1 MTETVTFQ
9 GGPNGSGYGWG
20 GDRLGE
26 PRRFDVSDQK
36 ERPEREGS
44 LEDGSTGFAE
54 LGDLLRSGFKDA
66 GEGPAAGAELR
77 SAWSGFV
84 DAARDLGQAL
94 AATANDPEVRATV
107 KNAVQSLV
115 DTVGTAARDAAD
127 TVGTAARDAAGT
139 VGTAARDAA
148 GTAAERVR
156 QTAERRKAETGDT
169 DGDVEPTT
177 RPIVTCSWL
186 ADHLDDPDVR
196 IVDTRWFLG
205 QPGAGQVRYEENHL
219 PGAVFLD
226 LDDDL
231 AASEGPGR
239 HPLLSPE
246 DLADLLGRHGIGN
259 RHHVVVYDQGPGA
272 IAARLWWM
280 LRSVGHERVSVLD
293 GGYERWSGQSHPLTA
308 DPPDIVPTTY
318 ETGEGPTLA
327 VDRDQLLARLGT
339 AQVIDA
345 REPERYRGETE
356 PIDSVAG
363 HIPTALSA
371 PTADNVGPDG
381 TFKPAHVL
389 AAQFSEMGLDPD
401 TPVVSYCGSG
411 VTACHN
417 LLALHIAGYPE
428 GILYPGSW
436 SDWSATGMPV
446 AVGPDP
452 GPPPERQQES

>member
-1 MTETVTFQ
+1 M
-9 GGPNGSGYGWG
+9 SK
-20 GDRLGE
+20 DRE
-26 PRRFDVSDQK
+26 HPK
-36 ERPEREGS
+36 REGS
-44 LEDGSTGFAE
+44 WEEGSTGFAE
-54 LGDLLRSGFKDA
+54 LGDLLRSGFSD
-66 GEGPAAGAELR
+66 GRDGGSAAGAELR

-94 AATANDPEVRATV
+94 AATANDPEVRAAMKSAMQTV
-107 KNAVQSLV
+107 VE
-115 DTVGTAARDAAD
+115 TVGTAARD
-127 TVGTAARDAAGT
+127 V
-139 VGTAARDAA
+139 A

-156 QTAERRKAETGDT
+156 QTAERHKGEAGDT
-169 DGDVEPTT
+169 EGDTEGLA
-177 RPIVTCSWL
+177 RPLVTCSWL
-186 ADHLDDPDVR
+186 ADHLHDPGVR

-205 QPGAGQVRYEENHL
+205 QPGAGKLRYEEDHV

-239 HPLLSPE
+239 HPLLSQD

-259 RHHVVVYDQGPGA
+259 EHHVVVYDQGPGA

-293 GGYERWSGQSHPLTA
+293 GGYARWSSQDHPLTT
-308 DPPDIVPTTY
+308 DPPDVVPTTY
-318 ETGEGPTLA
+318 ETKEGPTLT
-327 VDRDQLLARLGT
+327 VDRDQLLERLGST
-339 AQVIDA
+339 QVIDA

-371 PTADNVGPDG
+371 PTAENVGSDG
-381 TFKPAHVL
+381 TFNPAHVL
-389 AAQFSEMGLDPD
+389 AARFFELGLDRD
-401 TPVVSYCGSG
+401 KPVVSYCGSG

-417 LLALHIAGYPE
+417 LLALQIAGYPE

-436 SDWSATGMPV
+436 SDWSAAGMPV
-446 AVGPDP
+446 AVGPNP
-452 GPPPERQQES
+452 GPPPDHHPDD

>member
-1 MTETVTFQ
+1 M
-9 GGPNGSGYGWG
+9 S
-20 GDRLGE
+20 
-26 PRRFDVSDQK
+26 K
-36 ERPEREGS
+36 EREHPRREGS
-44 LEDGSTGFAE
+44 WEEVSTGFAE
-54 LGDLLRSGFKDA
+54 LGDLLRSGFKDG
-66 GEGPAAGAELR
+66 GEGPAARAELR

-94 AATANDPEVRATV
+94 AATANDPEVRASV
-107 KNAVQSLV
+107 KSAVQTLV
-115 DTVGTAARDAAD
+115 ETVGTAARDAAD

-139 VGTAARDAA
+139 
-148 GTAAERVR
+148 AAERVR
-156 QTAERRKAETGDT
+156 HTAERRKGDT
-169 DGDVEPTT
+169 ADTEDSTEDLTQPT
-177 RPIVTCSWL
+177 VNCCWMNS
-186 ADHLDDPDVR
+186 HLDDPDIR

-205 QPGAGQVRYEENHL
+205 QPGVGRLSYEEDHL

-239 HPLLSPE
+239 HPLLTPD
-246 DLADLLGRHGIGN
+246 DLADLLGRNGIGN
-259 RHHVVVYDQGPGA
+259 HHHVVVYDQGPGA

-293 GGYERWSGQSHPLTA
+293 GGYDRWSGQSHPLTA
-308 DPPDIVPTTY
+308 DPPDITPVTY
-318 ETGEGPTLA
+318 QTGEGPTLT
-327 VDRDQLLARLGT
+327 VDRDQLHARLGT

-371 PTADNVGPDG
+371 PTTGNIGPKG
-381 TFKPAHVL
+381 TFKPADDL
-389 AAQFSEMGLDPD
+389 AARFSEMGLDPD
-401 TPVVSYCGSG
+401 KPVVSYCGSG

-452 GPPPERQQES
+452 GPPPERRQDT

>member
-1 MTETVTFQ
+1 MSKESEHAKRD
-9 GGPNGSGYGWG
+9 GSW
-20 GDRLGE
+20 E
-26 PRRFDVSDQK
+26 
-36 ERPEREGS
+36 EGS
-44 LEDGSTGFAE
+44 AGFAE
-54 LGDLLRSGFKDA
+54 LGDLLRSGFND
-66 GEGPAAGAELR
+66 GRDGGSAAGAELR

-94 AATANDPEVRATV
+94 AATANDPEVRAAMKSAMQT
-107 KNAVQSLV
+107 LV
-115 DTVGTAARDAAD
+115 ETVGTAARDV
-127 TVGTAARDAAGT
+127 TE
-139 VGTAARDAA
+139 
-148 GTAAERVR
+148 TAAERMR
-156 QTAERRKAETGDT
+156 QAAERHKAESEAEEGE
-169 DGDVEPTT
+169 VEHST

-186 ADHLDDPDVR
+186 AGHLDDPDIR

-205 QPGAGQVRYEENHL
+205 QPGAGKLRYEEDHL

-239 HPLLSPE
+239 HPLLSQD

-259 RHHVVVYDQGPGA
+259 QHHVVVYDQGPGA

-293 GGYERWSGQSHPLTA
+293 GGYGRWSDRDHPLTT
-308 DPPDIVPTTY
+308 DPPDVVPTAY
-318 ETGEGPTLA
+318 ETKEGPTLT
-327 VDRDQLLARLGT
+327 VDRDQLLDRLGDV
-339 AQVIDA
+339 QVIDA

-363 HIPTALSA
+363 HIPTALSS
-371 PTADNVGPDG
+371 PTAENVGPDG

-389 AAQFSEMGLDPD
+389 AARFFEMGLDRD
-401 TPVVSYCGSG
+401 KPVVSYCGSG

-428 GILYPGSW
+428 GVLYPGSW
-436 SDWSATGMPV
+436 SDWSASGMPV

-452 GPPPERQQES
+452 GPPPDNPPAS

>member
-1 MTETVTFQ
+1 MGE
-9 GGPNGSGYGWG
+9 
-20 GDRLGE
+20 DRE
-26 PRRFDVSDQK
+26 HPS
-36 ERPEREGS
+36 REGS
-44 LEDGSTGFAE
+44 WEEGSTGFAE
-54 LGDLLRSGFKDA
+54 LGDLLRSWSSDGR
-66 GEGPAAGAELR
+66 EGGSAAGAELR

-94 AATANDPEVRATV
+94 AATANDPEVRATM
-107 KNAVQSLV
+107 KSAMQSLV
-115 DTVGTAARDAAD
+115 D
-127 TVGTAARDAAGT
+127 T

-156 QTAERRKAETGDT
+156 QTAERRKGEAGGTE
-169 DGDVEPTT
+169 GDVEGPA
-177 RPIVTCSWL
+177 PPLVSCAWL
-186 ADHLDDPDVR
+186 ADHLDDPDIR

-205 QPGAGQVRYEENHL
+205 QPGAGRLRYEEDHL

-226 LDDDL
+226 LDEDL

-239 HPLLSPE
+239 HPLLTP
-246 DLADLLGRHGIGN
+246 DDFADLLGRHGIGN
-259 RHHVVVYDQGPGA
+259 QHHVVVYDQGPGA

-293 GGYERWSGQSHPLTA
+293 GGHGRWSDRDHPLTT
-308 DPPDIVPTTY
+308 DLPDVVATTY
-318 ETGEGPTLA
+318 ETKEGSTLT
-327 VDRDQLLARLGT
+327 VDRDGLLDLLGT

-371 PTADNVGPDG
+371 PTAGNVGPDG

-389 AAQFSEMGLDPD
+389 AARFFEMGLDRD
-401 TPVVSYCGSG
+401 KAIVSYCGSG

-436 SDWSATGMPV
+436 SDWSAAGMPV
-446 AVGPDP
+446 AIGPDP
-452 GPPPERQQES
+452 GPPPENPPAS

>member
-1 MTETVTFQ
+1 M
-9 GGPNGSGYGWG
+9 
-20 GDRLGE
+20 
-26 PRRFDVSDQK
+26 SDEK
-36 ERPEREGS
+36 ERPEREES
-44 LEDGSTGFAE
+44 VEDRSTGFAE
-54 LGDLLRSGFKDA
+54 LGDLLRSGFKDD
-66 GEGPAAGAELR
+66 GEGPAAGTELR
-77 SAWSGFV
+77 SAWSSFV

-94 AATANDPEVRATV
+94 AATANDPEVRASV
-107 KNAVQSLV
+107 KSAVQSLV

-127 TVGTAARDAAGT
+127 TVGS
-139 VGTAARDAA
+139 AARDAA

-156 QTAERRKAETGDT
+156 DAAERRKKETGDT
-169 DGDVEPTT
+169 DGGGERLT
-177 RPIVTCSWL
+177 RPIVTCGWL
-186 ADHLDDPDVR
+186 ADHLDDLGIR

-205 QPGAGQVRYEENHL
+205 QPGAGMLRYEDDHL

-239 HPLLSPE
+239 HPLLTPD

-259 RHHVVVYDQGPGA
+259 EDHVVVYDQGPGA

-293 GGYERWSGQSHPLTA
+293 GGYDRWSTQGHPLTT

-318 ETGEGPTLA
+318 EAGEGPTLT
-327 VDRDQLLARLGT
+327 VNRDQLLARLGT

-371 PTADNVGPDG
+371 PTAENVGPDA

-389 AAQFSEMGLDPD
+389 AARFFEMGLDQEK
-401 TPVVSYCGSG
+401 PVVSYCGSG

-446 AVGPDP
+446 AAGAEP

>member
-1 MTETVTFQ
+1 M
-9 GGPNGSGYGWG
+9 
-20 GDRLGE
+20 
-26 PRRFDVSDQK
+26 SD
-36 ERPEREGS
+36 EREQSNPEGS
-44 LEDGSTGFAE
+44 WEEGSTGFAE
-54 LGDLLRSGFKDA
+54 LGDLLRSGFSD
-66 GEGPAAGAELR
+66 GSEGGSAAGTELR

-94 AATANDPEVRATV
+94 AATANDPEVRASV
-107 KNAVQSLV
+107 KNAVQSL
-115 DTVGTAARDAAD
+115 ADA
-127 TVGTAARDAAGT
+127 

-156 QTAERRKAETGDT
+156 QTAERRKGEAGDT
-169 DGDVEPTT
+169 EDDAERMAP
-177 RPIVTCSWL
+177 PIVACGWL
-186 ADHLDDPDVR
+186 ADHLDDPGIR
-196 IVDTRWFLG
+196 LVDTRWFLG
-205 QPGAGQVRYEENHL
+205 QPGAGKLRYEEDHL

-231 AASEGPGR
+231 AASQGPGR
-239 HPLLSPE
+239 HPLLTPD
-246 DLADLLGRHGIGN
+246 DLADLLGRHGIGTQ
-259 RHHVVVYDQGPGA
+259 HHVVVYDQGPGA

-293 GGYERWSGQSHPLTA
+293 GGYGRWSGQDHPLTT
-308 DPPDIVPTTY
+308 DPPHAVPTTY
-318 ETGEGPTLA
+318 ETGEGPTHT
-327 VDRDQLLARLGT
+327 VDRDQLLDSLGT

-371 PTADNVGPDG
+371 PVAENVGPDG
-381 TFKPAHVL
+381 TFKPTHVL
-389 AAQFSEMGLDPD
+389 AARFFEMGLDRD
-401 TPVVSYCGSG
+401 KPVVSYCGSG

-428 GILYPGSW
+428 GTLYPGSW
-436 SDWSATGMPV
+436 SDWSAAGMPV

-452 GPPPERQQES
+452 GPPPEHHPDS

>member
-1 MTETVTFQ
+1 M
-9 GGPNGSGYGWG
+9 
-20 GDRLGE
+20 
-26 PRRFDVSDQK
+26 SDKREQSK
-36 ERPEREGS
+36 AEGS
-44 LEDGSTGFAE
+44 WEEGSTGFAE
-54 LGDLLRSGFKDA
+54 LGDLLRSGFSDGRGDGSA
-66 GEGPAAGAELR
+66 TGAELR

-94 AATANDPEVRATV
+94 AATANDPEVRASV
-107 KNAVQSLV
+107 KNAVQSLA

-127 TVGTAARDAAGT
+127 T

-156 QTAERRKAETGDT
+156 QTAERRKGEARDT
-169 DGDVEPTT
+169 EDDTERTAQ
-177 RPIVTCSWL
+177 PIVTCGWL
-186 ADHLDDPDVR
+186 ADHLDDPGIR

-205 QPGAGQVRYEENHL
+205 QPGAGKLRYQEDHL

-239 HPLLSPE
+239 HPLLTPD

-259 RHHVVVYDQGPGA
+259 QHHVVVYDQGPGA

-293 GGYERWSGQSHPLTA
+293 GGYDRWSGQRHPLTT
-308 DPPDIVPTTY
+308 DPSLTVPTTY
-318 ETGEGPTLA
+318 ETKEGPTLT
-327 VDRDQLLARLGT
+327 VDRDQLLDRLGT

-356 PIDSVAG
+356 PMDSVAG

-371 PTADNVGPDG
+371 PTAENVGPDG
-381 TFKPAHVL
+381 TFKPSHVL
-389 AAQFSEMGLDPD
+389 AARFFEMGLDRD
-401 TPVVSYCGSG
+401 EPVVSYCGSG

-436 SDWSATGMPV
+436 SDWSAEGMPV

-452 GPPPERQQES
+452 GPPPEHHPDT

>member
-1 MTETVTFQ
+1 VSKE
-9 GGPNGSGYGWG
+9 
-20 GDRLGE
+20 GE
-26 PRRFDVSDQK
+26 HSKP
-36 ERPEREGS
+36 EGS
-44 LEDGSTGFAE
+44 WEEGSTGFAE
-54 LGDLLRSGFKDA
+54 LGDLLRSGFSEGRD
-66 GEGPAAGAELR
+66 GGPAAGAELR

-107 KNAVQSLV
+107 KNAMQTLV
-115 DTVGTAARDAAD
+115 DTVGTAARD
-127 TVGTAARDAAGT
+127 V
-139 VGTAARDAA
+139 A

-156 QTAERRKAETGDT
+156 QTAERRKEGEDAEDEAERAT
-169 DGDVEPTT
+169 P
-177 RPIVTCSWL
+177 PLVTCGWL
-186 ADHLDDPDVR
+186 ADNLDNPGIR

-205 QPGAGQVRYEENHL
+205 EPGAGKLRYQEDHL
-219 PGAVFLD
+219 PGAMFLD

-239 HPLLSPE
+239 HPLPTT
-246 DLADLLGRHGIGN
+246 DDFADLLGRHGVGN
-259 RHHVVVYDQGPGA
+259 HHHVVVYDQGPGA

-293 GGYERWSGQSHPLTA
+293 GGYNRWSTLDHPLTT
-308 DPPDIVPTTY
+308 DPPDVVPTKY
-318 ETGEGPTLA
+318 ETKEGPTLT
-327 VDRDQLLARLGT
+327 VDRDQLLERLGS

-371 PTADNVGPDG
+371 PTAENVGPDG

-389 AAQFSEMGLDPD
+389 AARFFEMGLDKD
-401 TPVVSYCGSG
+401 EQVISYCGSG

-417 LLALHIAGYPE
+417 LLALQIAGYPE

-436 SDWSATGMPV
+436 SDWSATGMPI
-446 AVGPDP
+446 AVGADP
-452 GPPPERQQES
+452 GPPPENPPAS

>member
-1 MTETVTFQ
+1 M
-9 GGPNGSGYGWG
+9 S
-20 GDRLGE
+20 
-26 PRRFDVSDQK
+26 K
-36 ERPEREGS
+36 EREHAKRDGS
-44 LEDGSTGFAE
+44 WEEGSTGFAE
-54 LGDLLRSGFKDA
+54 LGDLLRSGFSD
-66 GEGPAAGAELR
+66 GRDGRSAAGAELR

-94 AATANDPEVRATV
+94 AATANDPEVRAAMKSAMQTV
-107 KNAVQSLV
+107 VE
-115 DTVGTAARDAAD
+115 TVGTAARDVAD
-127 TVGTAARDAAGT
+127 
-139 VGTAARDAA
+139 
-148 GTAAERVR
+148 TAAERVR
-156 QTAERRKAETGDT
+156 QTAERRKGEAGDAEGDT
-169 DGDVEPTT
+169 EGPA
-177 RPIVTCSWL
+177 RPLVTCSWL
-186 ADHLDDPDVR
+186 ADHLDDPGVR

-205 QPGAGQVRYEENHL
+205 QPGAGKLRYEEDHV

-239 HPLLSPE
+239 HPLLSPA
-246 DLADLLGRHGIGN
+246 DLADLLGRHGISTD
-259 RHHVVVYDQGPGA
+259 HHVVVYDQGPGA

-293 GGYERWSGQSHPLTA
+293 GGYGRWSDQDHPLTTG
-308 DPPDIVPTTY
+308 PPDVVPTTY
-318 ETGEGPTLA
+318 EAKNGPTLT
-327 VDRDQLLARLGT
+327 VDRDQLLDRLGS

-371 PTADNVGPDG
+371 PTAGNVGPDG

-389 AAQFSEMGLDPD
+389 AARFFEMGLEKDE
-401 TPVVSYCGSG
+401 PVISYCGSG

-428 GILYPGSW
+428 AILYPGSW
-436 SDWSATGMPV
+436 SDWSASGMPV

-452 GPPPERQQES
+452 GPPPEHHPGDVA

>member
-1 MTETVTFQ
+1 MSKEKEQ
-9 GGPNGSGYGWG
+9 
-20 GDRLGE
+20 
-26 PRRFDVSDQK
+26 PRRD
-36 ERPEREGS
+36 GS
-44 LEDGSTGFAE
+44 LEEVSTGFAE
-54 LGDLLRSGFKDA
+54 LGDLLRSGFKDG
-66 GEGPAAGAELR
+66 GEGPAARAELR

-94 AATANDPEVRATV
+94 AATANDPEVRASV
-107 KNAVQSLV
+107 KSAMQSLV
-115 DTVGTAARDAAD
+115 ETVGTAARDAAD

-139 VGTAARDAA
+139 
-148 GTAAERVR
+148 AAERVR
-156 QTAERRKAETGDT
+156 HTAERRKGDT
-169 DGDVEPTT
+169 ADTEDSTEGPTQPT
-177 RPIVTCSWL
+177 VNCCWMNS
-186 ADHLDDPDVR
+186 HLDDPDIR

-205 QPGAGQVRYEENHL
+205 QPGVGRLSYEEDHL

-239 HPLLSPE
+239 HPLLTPD
-246 DLADLLGRHGIGN
+246 DLADLLGRNGIGN
-259 RHHVVVYDQGPGA
+259 HHHVVVYDQGPGA

-293 GGYERWSGQSHPLTA
+293 GGYDRWSGQSHPLTA
-308 DPPDIVPTTY
+308 DPPDITPVTY
-318 ETGEGPTLA
+318 QTGEGPTLT
-327 VDRDQLLARLGT
+327 VDRDQLHARLGT

-371 PTADNVGPDG
+371 PTAGNIGPKG
-381 TFKPAHVL
+381 TFKPADDL
-389 AAQFSEMGLDPD
+389 AARFSEMGLDPD

-436 SDWSATGMPV
+436 SDWSSTGMPV

-452 GPPPERQQES
+452 GPPPENPQVS

>member
-1 MTETVTFQ
+1 M
-9 GGPNGSGYGWG
+9 N
-20 GDRLGE
+20 
-26 PRRFDVSDQK
+26 DQREQPK
-36 ERPEREGS
+36 PEGS
-44 LEDGSTGFAE
+44 WEERSAGFAE
-54 LGDLLRSGFKDA
+54 LGDLLRSGFKD
-66 GEGPAAGAELR
+66 GDEGPAAGAELR

-94 AATANDPEVRATV
+94 AATANDPEVRASM
-107 KNAVQSLV
+107 KSAVQSLV
-115 DTVGTAARDAAD
+115 DTVGAAARDAAD
-127 TVGTAARDAAGT
+127 TVGN
-139 VGTAARDAA
+139 
-148 GTAAERVR
+148 AAERVR
-156 QTAERRKAETGDT
+156 QTAERRKAGTGDT
-169 DGDVEPTT
+169 DGGAERLAP
-177 RPIVTCSWL
+177 PIVTCRWL

-205 QPGAGQVRYEENHL
+205 QPGAGKLRYEENHL
-219 PGAVFLD
+219 PGAVFMD
-226 LDDDL
+226 LDNDL

-239 HPLLSPE
+239 HPLPAPD
-246 DLADLLGRHGIGN
+246 DLAGLLGRHGIGN
-259 RHHVVVYDQGPGA
+259 QHHVVVYDQGPGA

-293 GGYERWSGQSHPLTA
+293 GGYGRWSGQSHPLTT

-327 VDRDQLLARLGT
+327 IDRDQLLARLGT

-389 AAQFSEMGLDPD
+389 AARFFEMGLDQD

-436 SDWSATGMPV
+436 SDWSTTGMPA

-452 GPPPERQQES
+452 GPPPERQQEI

>member
-1 MTETVTFQ
+1 M
-9 GGPNGSGYGWG
+9 S
-20 GDRLGE
+20 
-26 PRRFDVSDQK
+26 K
-36 ERPEREGS
+36 EKEHPGREGS
-44 LEDGSTGFAE
+44 LEEASTGFAE
-54 LGDLLRSGFKDA
+54 LGDLLRSGFKDG
-66 GEGPAAGAELR
+66 GEGSATGAELR

-94 AATANDPEVRATV
+94 AATANDPEVRASV
-107 KNAVQSLV
+107 KNAMQSLV
-115 DTVGTAARDAAD
+115 DTVGTAAREAAE
-127 TVGTAARDAAGT
+127 T

-156 QTAERRKAETGDT
+156 HTAERRKKDT
-169 DGDVEPTT
+169 ADMEDDTESLTQPT
-177 RPIVTCSWL
+177 VNCCWMNS
-186 ADHLDDPDVR
+186 HLDDPDIR

-205 QPGAGQVRYEENHL
+205 QPGAGKLSYEEDHL

-239 HPLLSPE
+239 HPLLTPD
-246 DLADLLGRHGIGN
+246 DLADLLGRNGIGN
-259 RHHVVVYDQGPGA
+259 HHHVVVYDQGPGA

-280 LRSVGHERVSVLD
+280 LRSVGHERVSVLE
-293 GGYERWSGQSHPLTA
+293 GGYDRWSGQSHPLTTDPA
-308 DPPDIVPTTY
+308 DVAPVTY
-318 ETGEGPTLA
+318 KTGEGPTLT

-339 AQVIDA
+339 VQVIDA

-371 PTADNVGPDG
+371 PIADNIGPKG
-381 TFKPAHVL
+381 TFKPADVL

-452 GPPPERQQES
+452 GPPPEPHQDS

>member
-1 MTETVTFQ
+1 M
-9 GGPNGSGYGWG
+9 S
-20 GDRLGE
+20 
-26 PRRFDVSDQK
+26 K
-36 ERPEREGS
+36 EKEHPGREGS
-44 LEDGSTGFAE
+44 LEEASTGFAE
-54 LGDLLRSGFKDA
+54 LGDLLRSGFKDG
-66 GEGPAAGAELR
+66 GEGSAAGAELR

-94 AATANDPEVRATV
+94 AATANDPEVRASV
-107 KNAVQSLV
+107 KNAMQSLV
-115 DTVGTAARDAAD
+115 DTVGTAARDAAE
-127 TVGTAARDAAGT
+127 T

-156 QTAERRKAETGDT
+156 HTAERRKKDT
-169 DGDVEPTT
+169 AGTEDDTEDLTQPT
-177 RPIVTCSWL
+177 VNCCWMNS
-186 ADHLDDPDVR
+186 HLDDPDIR

-205 QPGAGQVRYEENHL
+205 QPGAGKLSYEEDHL

-239 HPLLSPE
+239 HPLLTPD
-246 DLADLLGRHGIGN
+246 DLADLLGRNGVGN
-259 RHHVVVYDQGPGA
+259 HHHVVVYDQGPGA

-280 LRSVGHERVSVLD
+280 LRSVGHERVSVLE
-293 GGYERWSGQSHPLTA
+293 GGYDRWAGQNHPLTT
-308 DPPDIVPTTY
+308 DPADIVPVTY
-318 ETGEGPTLA
+318 KTGEGPTLT
-327 VDRDQLLARLGT
+327 VDRDQLLARLET
-339 AQVIDA
+339 VQVIDA

-371 PTADNVGPDG
+371 PIADNIGPKG
-381 TFKPAHVL
+381 TFKPADVL

-452 GPPPERQQES
+452 GPPPEPHQDS

>member
-1 MTETVTFQ
+1 M
-9 GGPNGSGYGWG
+9 
-20 GDRLGE
+20 
-26 PRRFDVSDQK
+26 SDKREQSK
-36 ERPEREGS
+36 PEGS
-44 LEDGSTGFAE
+44 LEEDSTGFAE
-54 LGDLLRSGFKDA
+54 LGDLLRSGFSDGREDGSA
-66 GEGPAAGAELR
+66 TGAELR

-84 DAARDLGQAL
+84 NAARDLGQAL
-94 AATANDPEVRATV
+94 AATANDPEVRASV
-107 KNAVQSLV
+107 KSAVQSVV
-115 DTVGTAARDAAD
+115 D
-127 TVGTAARDAAGT
+127 T

-156 QTAERRKAETGDT
+156 QTAERRKGEAGDT
-169 DGDVEPTT
+169 EGDAERATP
-177 RPIVTCSWL
+177 PLVTCGWL
-186 ADHLDDPDVR
+186 ADHLDDPGIR

-205 QPGAGQVRYEENHL
+205 QPGAGKLRYQEDHL

-239 HPLLSPE
+239 HPLLTPD

-259 RHHVVVYDQGPGA
+259 QHHVVVYDQGPGA

-293 GGYERWSGQSHPLTA
+293 GGYDRWSDQSHPLTT
-308 DPPDIVPTTY
+308 DPPQAAPTTY
-318 ETGEGPTLA
+318 ETKEGPTLT
-327 VDRDQLLARLGT
+327 VDRDQLLDRLGT
-339 AQVIDA
+339 AQVLDA
-345 REPERYRGETE
+345 REPERYRGEAE
-356 PIDSVAG
+356 PIESVAG

-371 PTADNVGPDG
+371 PTAENVGPDG

-389 AAQFSEMGLDPD
+389 AARFFEMGLDREK
-401 TPVVSYCGSG
+401 PVVSYCGSG

-436 SDWSATGMPV
+436 SDWSAEGMPV

-452 GPPPERQQES
+452 GPPPEHHPNT